1 MFEIPPIDGK
11 LGWILMDPICPLQE
25 FESGQLEKQLRR
37 LERKIAAPRM
47 RFVNG
52 GWGLCQALGPGYLPS
67 GYVKIAIENG
77 QFNSGFSHEKW

>member
-11 LGWILMDPICPLQE
+11 SGWILMDPICPLQE

-47 RFVNG
+47 RRLEDG
-52 GWGLCQALGPGYLPS
+52 DW
-67 GYVKIAIENG
+67 VKLWDWILMDIYIDT
-77 QFNSGFSHEKW
+77 